1 MLLCFNN
8 SNINRLAQTA
18 EFGIERESLRVTS
31 DGKLSQTK
39 HPFFGDPHIDRD
51 FCENQVEM
59 IGDVFNDP
67 ADLIRQLGQ
76 FLDNLNEE
84 LTKNNEL
91 LWAFSNPPGFDSEDE
106 IPVARFHG
114 AQRGKSEYR
123 HYLAEKYGKTKM
135 LFSGIH
141 LNISFT
147 ESLLQAAFQESGAE
161 IYTAF
166 KNDFYLRL
174 AKRLTQYAWLA
185 VYLTAASPVAD
196 ASLGIKSNV
205 YSSIR
210 CSEHGYWNIF
220 TPVLDYSSLK
230 SYIRSIARYIV
241 NGDLKAASELY
252 YPVRLKPRGANSLD
266 TLLHNGV
273 NHLELR
279 VIDVNPLTRA
289 GIFPEDIRFIHLLLL
304 WLCSLPEFD
313 FDEEK
318 QLQAIAD
325 VKAAAVFGNAEIK
338 NRAGET
344 LEEIK
349 RFTARYFPHYL
360 NIVEYQLRKLTDGN
374 SYAEIVSRNFSVGYI
389 EKGLALAGRYLG
401 GERGV

>member
-8 SNINRLAQTA
+8 SYINRLAQTA

-31 DGKLSQTK
+31 DGKLAQTK
-39 HPFFGDPHIDRD
+39 HPFVGDPHIDRD

-67 ADLIRQLGQ
+67 ADLIRQLGG
-76 FLDNLNEE
+76 LLNEIDDE
-84 LTKNNEL
+84 LVKSNEL
-91 LWAFSNPPGFDSEDE
+91 LWTFSNPPKFDSEDE

-123 HYLAEKYGKTKM
+123 YYLAEKYGKTKM

-210 CSEHGYWNIF
+210 CSEHGYWNRF
-220 TPVLDYSSLK
+220 TPILDYSSLK
-230 SYIRSIARYIV
+230 KYIRSIARYIV

-252 YPVRLKPRGANSLD
+252 YPVRVKPRGVNSLE

-279 VIDVNPLTRA
+279 VLDVNPLTRT
-289 GIFPEDIRFIHLLLL
+289 GIFSEDIRFIHLLLL
-304 WLCSLPEFD
+304 WFCSLPDFD

-318 QLQAIAD
+318 QIQAIAD

-338 NRAGET
+338 NRAAKT

-349 RFTARYFPHYL
+349 RFTALYFQNYL
-360 NIVEYQLRKLTDGN
+360 NIVDYQLNKLHDGN
-374 SYAEIVSRNFSVGYI
+374 SYAEIVSRKYSKDYMN
-389 EKGLALAGRYLG
+389 KGLALAKSYQR
-401 GERGV
+401 GERNV

>member
-1 MLLCFNN
+1 MLLNFNN
-8 SNINRLAQTA
+8 SIINRLAQNA

-31 DGKLSQTK
+31 DGRLAQTE
-39 HPFFGDPHIDRD
+39 HPFVGDPQLDRD

-67 ADLIRQLGQ
+67 ADLNRQLGSL
-76 FLDNLNEE
+76 LDDIDAE
-84 LTKNNEL
+84 LVKNNEL
-91 LWAFSNPPGFDSEDE
+91 LWAFSNPPRFNSEDE

-147 ESLLQAAFQESGAE
+147 ESLLQAAFEESGAKVKSE
-161 IYTAF
+161 F
-166 KNDFYLRL
+166 KNDFYLSL

-196 ASLGIKSNV
+196 GSLGVNSNV

-210 CSEHGYWNIF
+210 CSEHGYWNDF
-220 TPVLDYSSLK
+220 TPILDYTDLK
-230 SYIRSIARYIV
+230 SYVRSIARYIV

-252 YPVRLKPRGANSLD
+252 YPVRLKPRGANSLE
-266 TLLHNGV
+266 TLFQNGV

-279 VIDVNPLTRA
+279 VLDVNPLTRT
-289 GIFPEDIRFIHLLLL
+289 GIFTEDIRFMHLLLL
-304 WLCSLPEFD
+304 WLSSLPDFD
-313 FDEEK
+313 FDKGK
-318 QLQAIAD
+318 QIQAIAD
-325 VKAAAVFGNAEIK
+325 VKSAAVFGDAEIK
-338 NRAGET
+338 RRAKET
-344 LEEIK
+344 LDEIK
-349 RFTARYFPHYL
+349 RFTVQYFPHFL
-360 NIVEYQLRKLTDGN
+360 PVIDYQLDKLTDGN
-374 SYAEIVSRNFSVGYI
+374 SYAEIVSREFSDDYMA
-389 EKGLALAGRYLG
+389 KGLALARQYQG
-401 GERGV
+401 GERDV

>member
-8 SNINRLAQTA
+8 SYINRLAQTA

-31 DGKLSQTK
+31 DGKLAQTK
-39 HPFFGDPHIDRD
+39 HPFVGDPHIDRD

-67 ADLIRQLGQ
+67 ADLIRQLGG
-76 FLDNLNEE
+76 LLNEIDDE
-84 LTKNNEL
+84 LVKSNEL
-91 LWAFSNPPGFDSEDE
+91 LWTFSNPPKFDSEDE

-123 HYLAEKYGKTKM
+123 YYLAEKYGKTKM

-161 IYTAF
+161 IYTTF

-210 CSEHGYWNIF
+210 CSEHGYWNRF
-220 TPVLDYSSLK
+220 TPILDYSSLK
-230 SYIRSIARYIV
+230 KYIRSIARYIV

-252 YPVRLKPRGANSLD
+252 YPVRVKPRGVNSLE

-279 VIDVNPLTRA
+279 VLDVNPLTRT
-289 GIFPEDIRFIHLLLL
+289 GIFSEDIRFIHLLLL
-304 WLCSLPEFD
+304 WLSSLPEFD

-318 QLQAIAD
+318 QIQSIAD

-338 NRAGET
+338 RRAKET

-349 RFTARYFPHYL
+349 RFTRQYFPHFL
-360 NIVEYQLRKLTDGN
+360 PVINYQLNKMTDGN
-374 SYAEIVSRNFSVGYI
+374 SYAEIVSRKFTDGYMK
-389 EKGLALAGRYLG
+389 KGIALARRYQG

>member
-8 SNINRLAQTA
+8 SYINRLAQTA

-31 DGKLSQTK
+31 DGKLAQTK
-39 HPFFGDPHIDRD
+39 HPFVGDPHIDRD

-67 ADLIRQLGQ
+67 ADLICQLGG
-76 FLDNLNEE
+76 LLNEIDDE
-84 LTKNNEL
+84 LVKSNEL
-91 LWAFSNPPGFDSEDE
+91 LWTFSNPPKFDSEDE

-123 HYLAEKYGKTKM
+123 YYLAEKYGKTKM

-210 CSEHGYWNIF
+210 CSEHGYWNRF
-220 TPVLDYSSLK
+220 TPILDYSSLK
-230 SYIRSIARYIV
+230 KYIRSIARYIV

-252 YPVRLKPRGANSLD
+252 YPVRVKPRGVNSLE

-279 VIDVNPLTRA
+279 VLDVNPLTRT
-289 GIFPEDIRFIHLLLL
+289 GIFSEDIRFIHLL
-304 WLCSLPEFD
+304 D

-318 QLQAIAD
+318 QIQAIAD

-338 NRAGET
+338 NRAAKT

-349 RFTARYFPHYL
+349 RFTALYFQNYL
-360 NIVEYQLRKLTDGN
+360 NIVDYQLNKLHDGN
-374 SYAEIVSRNFSVGYI
+374 SYAEIVSRRFTNGYM
-389 EKGLALAGRYLG
+389 EKGLALARAYQR
-401 GERGV
+401 GEGDV

>member
-1 MLLCFNN
+1 MLLGFNN

-31 DGKLSQTK
+31 DGKLAQTI
-39 HPFFGDPHIDRD
+39 HPFAGNPHLDRD

-67 ADLIRQLGQ
+67 ADLIRQLGV
-76 FLDNLNEE
+76 LLNDINAE
-84 LTKNNEL
+84 LVKNKEL

-114 AQRGKSEYR
+114 AQRSKSEYR

-147 ESLLQAAFQESGAE
+147 EQLIKTEFLSGDYSDFAE
-161 IYTAF
+161 F
-166 KNDFYLRL
+166 KNSFYLHL

-196 ASLGIKSNV
+196 ASFGIKSNV

-210 CSEHGYWNIF
+210 CSEHGYWNTF

-230 SYIRSIARYIV
+230 NYIRSIARYIV

-252 YPVRLKPRGANSLD
+252 YPVRIKPRGANSLE
-266 TLLHNGV
+266 TLLKSGV

-279 VIDVNPLTRA
+279 VIDVNPLTRT
-289 GIFPEDIRFIHLLLL
+289 GIFSEDIRFIHLLLL
-304 WLCSLPEFD
+304 WLSSLPEFD

-318 QLQAIAD
+318 QIQAIAD
-325 VKAAAVFGNAEIK
+325 VKAAAVFGNVEIK
-338 NRAGET
+338 RRAGEI
-344 LEEIK
+344 LVEIK
-349 RFTARYFPHYL
+349 RFSEQYFPHFL
-360 NIVEYQLRKLTDGN
+360 PVINYQLNKLTDGN
-374 SYAEIVSRNFSVGYI
+374 SYAEIVSRKFTDCYM
-389 EKGLALAGRYLG
+389 EKGIALARRYQG
-401 GERGV
+401 GECDV

>member
-8 SNINRLAQTA
+8 SYINRLAQTA

-39 HPFFGDPHIDRD
+39 HPFVGDPHIDRD

-67 ADLIRQLGQ
+67 ADLICQLGG
-76 FLDNLNEE
+76 LLNEIDVE
-84 LTKNNEL
+84 LVKNNEL
-91 LWAFSNPPGFDSEDE
+91 LWAFSNPPKFDSEDE

-123 HYLAEKYGKTKM
+123 YYLAEKYGKTKM

-210 CSEHGYWNIF
+210 CSEHGYWNRF
-220 TPVLDYSSLK
+220 TPILDYSSLK
-230 SYIRSIARYIV
+230 KYIRSIARYIV

-252 YPVRLKPRGANSLD
+252 YPVRVKPRGVNSLE

-279 VIDVNPLTRA
+279 VLDVNPLTRT
-289 GIFPEDIRFIHLLLL
+289 GIFSEDIRFIHLLLL
-304 WLCSLPEFD
+304 WFCSLPDFD

-318 QLQAIAD
+318 QIQAIAD

-338 NRAGET
+338 NRAAKT

-349 RFTARYFPHYL
+349 RFTALYFQNYL
-360 NIVEYQLRKLTDGN
+360 NIVDYQLNKLHDGN
-374 SYAEIVSRNFSVGYI
+374 SYAEIVSRKYSKDYMN
-389 EKGLALAGRYLG
+389 KGLALAKSYQR
-401 GERGV
+401 GERNV

>member
-1 MLLCFNN
+1 
-8 SNINRLAQTA
+8 
-18 EFGIERESLRVTS
+18 
-31 DGKLSQTK
+31 
-39 HPFFGDPHIDRD
+39 
-51 FCENQVEM
+51 M

-147 ESLLQAAFQESGAE
+147 ESLLAFQESGAE
-161 IYTAF
+161 VFTDF
-166 KNDFYLRL
+166 KDDFYLRL
-174 AKRLTQYAWLA
+174 SKRLTQYAWLA

-230 SYIRSIARYIV
+230 KYIRSIARYIV

-252 YPVRLKPRGANSLD
+252 YPVRIKPRGANSLE
-266 TLLHNGV
+266 TLLQNGV

-279 VIDVNPLTRA
+279 VIDVNPLTRT

-313 FDEEK
+313 FDEER
-318 QLQAIAD
+318 QIQAVAD

-349 RFTARYFPHYL
+349 RFTAQYFPDYL

>member
-1 MLLCFNN
+1 MLLDFNN
-8 SNINRLAQTA
+8 PKINRPAQTA

-161 IYTAF
+161 VFTDF
-166 KNDFYLRL
+166 KDDFYLRL
-174 AKRLTQYAWLA
+174 SKRLTQYAWLA

-230 SYIRSIARYIV
+230 KYIRSIARYIV

-252 YPVRLKPRGANSLD
+252 YPVRIKPRGANSLE
-266 TLLHNGV
+266 TLLQNGV

-279 VIDVNPLTRA
+279 VIDVNPLTRT

-313 FDEEK
+313 FDEER
-318 QLQAIAD
+318 QIQAVAD

-349 RFTARYFPHYL
+349 RFTAQYFPDYL

>member
-8 SNINRLAQTA
+8 SYINRLAQTA

-51 FCENQVEM
+51 FCENQVEI

-67 ADLIRQLGQ
+67 ADLIRQLGG
-76 FLDNLNEE
+76 LLNEIDDE
-84 LTKNNEL
+84 LVKSNEL
-91 LWAFSNPPGFDSEDE
+91 LWAFSNPPKFDSEDE

-210 CSEHGYWNIF
+210 CSEHGYWNRF
-220 TPVLDYSSLK
+220 TPILDYSSLK
-230 SYIRSIARYIV
+230 KYIRSIARYIV

-252 YPVRLKPRGANSLD
+252 YPVRVKPRGVNSLE

-279 VIDVNPLTRA
+279 VLDVNPLTRT
-289 GIFPEDIRFIHLLLL
+289 GIFSEDIRFIHLLLL
-304 WLCSLPEFD
+304 WFCSLPDFD

-318 QLQAIAD
+318 QIQAIAD

-338 NRAGET
+338 NRAAKT

-349 RFTARYFPHYL
+349 RFTALYFQNYL
-360 NIVEYQLRKLTDGN
+360 NIVDYQLNKLHDGN
-374 SYAEIVSRNFSVGYI
+374 SYAEIVSREYSKDYMN
-389 EKGLALAGRYLG
+389 KGLALAKSYQR
-401 GERGV
+401 GERDV

>member
-1 MLLCFNN
+1 MLLGFNN

-31 DGKLSQTK
+31 NGKLAQTI
-39 HPFFGDPHIDRD
+39 HPFAGDPHLDRD

-59 IGDVFNDP
+59 IGDVFNEPD
-67 ADLIRQLGQ
+67 DLIRQLGV
-76 FLDNLNEE
+76 LLSEVDAE
-84 LTKNNEL
+84 LVKNNEL
-91 LWAFSNPPGFDSEDE
+91 LWAFSNPPRFDSEDE

-123 HYLAEKYGKTKM
+123 HYLAEKKKKKKM

-147 ESLLQAAFQESGAE
+147 DQL
-161 IYTAF
+161 IKTAF
-166 KNDFYLRL
+166 LYGNYPDYTEFKNSFYLRL

-210 CSEHGYWNIF
+210 CSEHGYWNRF
-220 TPVLDYSSLK
+220 TPILDYSSLK
-230 SYIRSIARYIV
+230 NYIRSIARYIV

-252 YPVRLKPRGANSLD
+252 YPVRVKPRGVNSLE
-266 TLLHNGV
+266 TLLQNGV

-279 VIDVNPLTRA
+279 VLDVNPLTRT

-304 WLCSLPEFD
+304 WLSSLPDFD

-338 NRAGET
+338 RRAKET

-349 RFTARYFPHYL
+349 RFTRQYFPHFL
-360 NIVEYQLRKLTDGN
+360 PVINYQLNKLTDGN
-374 SYAEIVSRNFSVGYI
+374 SYAEIVSRKFTDGYM
-389 EKGLALAGRYLG
+389 EKGIALARRYQG
-401 GERGV
+401 GERSV

>member
-1 MLLCFNN
+1 MLLDFNN
-8 SNINRLAQTA
+8 QNINRLAQTA

-31 DGKLSQTK
+31 DGKLAQTI
-39 HPFFGDPHIDRD
+39 HPFAGDPHLDRD

-59 IGDVFNDP
+59 IGDVFNEPD
-67 ADLIRQLGQ
+67 DLIRQLGS
-76 FLDNLNEE
+76 LLHEIDVALV
-84 LTKNNEL
+84 KNNEL

-135 LFSGIH
+135 LLSGIH
-141 LNISFT
+141 LNVSFT
-147 ESLLQAAFQESGAE
+147 ERLLQAAFEESGAQ

-196 ASLGIKSNV
+196 TSLGIKSNV

-210 CSEHGYWNIF
+210 CSEHGYWNSF

-230 SYIRSIARYIV
+230 NYIRSIARYIV

-252 YPVRLKPRGANSLD
+252 YPVRVKPRGVNSLE

-279 VIDVNPLTRA
+279 VLDVNPLTRT

-304 WLCSLPEFD
+304 WLSSLPDFD

-318 QLQAIAD
+318 QIQSIAD

-338 NRAGET
+338 RRAKET

-349 RFTARYFPHYL
+349 RFTQQYFPHFL
-360 NIVEYQLRKLTDGN
+360 PVINYQLNKLTDGN
-374 SYAEIVSRNFSVGYI
+374 SYAEIVSRKFTDGYM
-389 EKGLALAGRYLG
+389 EKGIALARRYQG
-401 GERGV
+401 GERSV

>member
-1 MLLCFNN
+1 MLLDFNN
-8 SNINRLAQTA
+8 PKINRPAQTA

-91 LWAFSNPPGFDSEDE
+91 LWAFYNPPGFDSEDE

-141 LNISFT
+141 LNVSFT
-147 ESLLQAAFQESGAE
+147 DSLLQAAFEESGAE
-161 IYTAF
+161 VFTDF
-166 KNDFYLRL
+166 KDDFYLRL
-174 AKRLTQYAWLA
+174 SKRLTQYAWLA

-230 SYIRSIARYIV
+230 KYIRSIARYIV

-252 YPVRLKPRGANSLD
+252 YPVRIKPRGANSLE
-266 TLLHNGV
+266 TLLQNGV

-279 VIDVNPLTRA
+279 VIDVNPLTRT

-313 FDEEK
+313 FDEER
-318 QLQAIAD
+318 QIQAVAD

-374 SYAEIVSRNFSVGYI
+374 SYAEIVSRKFSVGYI